1 MMFEFEMAAKPNIQ
15 CLLRMSKSV
24 FFVNKL
30 GECVDPNECQ
40 VAMIS
45 VEQHLI

>member
-1 MMFEFEMAAKPNIQ
+1 MAAKSNIQ
-15 CLLRMSKSV
+15 CLLRMNKSV
-24 FFVNKL
+24 FFVNAV

-40 VAMIS
+40 VALIS